1 MEISSTSLF
10 LNPFFYC
17 ISFSQFK
24 DKKIHKRILAY
35 AELERKIEMHVP
47 FYEVQ
52 ALIRKRDKHLTN
64 KQIEME
70 KKLQSLKDG
79 NMTTDDDFL

>member
-1 MEISSTSLF
+1 
-10 LNPFFYC
+10 
-17 ISFSQFK
+17 
-24 DKKIHKRILAY
+24 
-35 AELERKIEMHVP
+35 MHVP

-79 NMTTDDDFL
+79 NMTTDDDFLDMFNVWIDSTRSSMDDPYKSKTEFNQVIGHLEFNTRH